1 MWSRR
6 SGVRIPSVT
15 LVLSLDSTLPSPT
28 PGSVLSF
35 TVAEVSEFERRVTLL
50 LDSSRLEAAETR
62 AARRLSREIHVNGF
76 RRGKAPRRM
85 VERVVGRERVRND
98 AIEDLLTDRLPAVW
112 EGTGLTPAVSPVV
125 DGIREVTDGVEV
137 DLFVSLW
144 PTLSTPPVYE
154 GRTVELEA
162 TEAIGEEAVER
173 YLDIYREQFAELET
187 VERPCR
193 AGDYVAI
200 DLRTSHEGRHLEA
213 PSATGFLYELG
224 VEAPVEGLTDHLL
237 GCEAG
242 ATVEFE
248 APLRIAVG
256 DLPEGT
262 VIGVRVVVEEVREK
276 LLPDLDDEWASDFT
290 DFDSVSE
297 LRERVYEDLE
307 GERLDSLR
315 SQLRGTLLTMLA
327 EEMALD
333 IPEAVVDASAVRLYE
348 DFRARLD
355 EQGSTVEEYLE
366 ATGQDIEGVFGR
378 FRDQATAQ
386 IQVRALLD
394 SVAQHAG
401 IEVGDE
407 QLLDAYQAIAS
418 RTDQSVDSLAEEL
431 AGSALENSVRGDIL
445 RTRALDVLMRGV
457 VATDGDGAVIDLR
470 LDPPDA
476 PEIVEAEIE

>member
-1 MWSRR
+1 M
-6 SGVRIPSVT
+6 
-15 LVLSLDSTLPSPT
+15 
-28 PGSVLSF
+28 SF
-35 TVAEVSEFERRVTLL
+35 TVAEVSDFERRITLL
-50 LDSSRLEAAETR
+50 LDSNRMDAAESR
-62 AARRLSREIHVNGF
+62 AARRLSRDIHVNGF

-85 VERVVGRERVRND
+85 VERVVGKERVRNE
-98 AIEDLLTDRLPAVW
+98 AIEDLLTDRLPGVW

-144 PTLSTPPVYE
+144 PTLTTPPAYE
-154 GRTVELEA
+154 GRTMELDVPE
-162 TEAIGEEAVER
+162 EVGEEAAGR
-173 YLDIYREQFAELET
+173 YLDRYREQFAELET

-200 DLRTSHEGRHLEA
+200 DLRSSYDGNPLEA

-224 VEAPVEGLTDHLL
+224 VEAPIEGLTDHLL
-237 GCEAG
+237 GREAG
-242 ATVEFE
+242 AVVEFE

-256 DLPEGT
+256 DLADGD
-262 VIGVRVVVEEVREK
+262 VIDVRVVVEEVREK
-276 LLPDLDDEWASDFT
+276 LLPDLDDEWVSDFT
-290 DFDSVSE
+290 DFDSVGE
-297 LRERVYEDLE
+297 LRDQVLEDLE
-307 GERLDSLR
+307 RERLDSLR
-315 SQLRGTLLTMLA
+315 SQLRGVLLTELA

-355 EQGSTVEEYLE
+355 EQGSTVEDYLG
-366 ATGQDIEGVFGR
+366 ATGQDIEAVFGR

-386 IQVRALLD
+386 IQVRVLLD
-394 SVAQHAG
+394 SVAEHTG

-407 QLLDAYQAIAS
+407 ELLDAYQAIAS

-431 AGSALENSVRGDIL
+431 AGSALEKSVRGDIL
-445 RTRALDVLMRGV
+445 RARALDVLMRGV

-470 LDPPDA
+470 LDPPDT